1 MIDSPIDAPDSY
13 QSYRDLLR
21 KYYAATGDLRKWRW
35 ATLTMLLI
43 IAALTVAIVAVTR

>member
-21 KYYAATGDLRKWRW
+21 KYYAANGELQKWRW
-35 ATLTMLLI
+35 FAMTLMMVV
-43 IAALTVAIVAVTR
+43 AALTVALLAVTR